1 MKSIGTE
8 LFAAS
13 LGARAN
19 PKMAYERLSA
29 RDLQLRETWF
39 RDAIFDCPEIVI
51 GPCREAGRVD
61 DAEVWMPWG
70 IEKNF
75 GAGPIDVLLLSSY
88 GRVGLVETKL
98 SYNPQKR
105 REVVAQVL
113 DYALSLQERGRSALP
128 DLPQSDDCPDEDDL
142 VDAVSS
148 GKFLLLIAG
157 DSLDPR
163 ALRLSEALLARHLTN
178 EWDLG
183 MVDINLF
190 RHADRPD
197 EVILVPELL
206 GLVRADV
213 RQVVRVQV
221 EGQVAAARVTVERIA
236 AEAPATRGRKLHSPD
251 AYLHQVAA
259 MAPDALDTSRLLA
272 EAFMRRASAAPEK
285 IQLDLET
292 RTLNLYAALHGGRR
306 ARFLTLWPQ
315 GRLVILFRYLTAN
328 GQAPLVDALKRICGA
343 VPGVTPGERKL
354 ELEMDAFS
362 PEVLLD
368 LIHALCDAVEAGD
381 TA

>member
-19 PKMAYERLSA
+19 PKVAYERLSA
-29 RDLQLRETWF
+29 RDLELRETWF
-39 RDAIFDCPEIVI
+39 RDAIFDNPELVI

-75 GAGPIDVLLLSSY
+75 GAGPIDVLLVSSY

-128 DLPQSDDCPDEDDL
+128 DLPPSDDCPDEDDL

-190 RHADRPD
+190 RHAERPD

-236 AEAPATRGRKLHSPD
+236 PDDSVTRGRKLDSPD
-251 AYLHQVAA
+251 AFMHQVATL
-259 MAPDALDTSRLLA
+259 APDVLDTSRMLA
-272 EAFMRRASAAPEK
+272 EAFARRAAAAPGR

-292 RTLNLYAALHGGRR
+292 RTLNLYALLPSRKR

-315 GRLVILFRYLTAN
+315 GRVVVLFRYLMAN
-328 GQAPLVDALKRICGA
+328 GHTALVEKLKRICGA
-343 VPGVTPGERKL
+343 IPGVTPGEKRL

-362 PEVLLD
+362 LEALLG
-368 LIHALCDAVEAGD
+368 LIHSICDAVEAGD

>member
-19 PKMAYERLSA
+19 PKVAYERLSA

-39 RDAIFDCPEIVI
+39 RDAIFDNPEIVI

-128 DLPQSDDCPDEDDL
+128 ELPQSDDCPDEDDL
-142 VDAVSS
+142 ADAVSS

-206 GLVRADV
+206 GLVRSDV

-236 AEAPATRGRKLHSPD
+236 PDASVTRGPKLGSAD
-251 AYLHQVAA
+251 AFLREVATV
-259 MAPDALDTSRLLA
+259 APHALETSGALA
-272 EAFMRRASAAPEK
+272 EVFARRAAAAPTR
-285 IQLDLET
+285 IHLDLESS
-292 RTLNLYAALHGGRR
+292 TLNLYAALAGGRR
-306 ARFLTLWPQ
+306 ARFLTLKRR
-315 GRLVILFRYLTAN
+315 GELEVLFRYLTN
-328 GQAPLVDALKRICGA
+328 RDQTQLVDQLKKVCAA
-343 VPGVTPGERKL
+343 VPGATPGEKRW
-354 ELEMDAFS
+354 ELQMDAFTA
-362 PEVLLD
+362 EVVVE
-368 LIHALCDAVEAGD
+368 LINALCDAVEAHEI
-381 TA
+381 A